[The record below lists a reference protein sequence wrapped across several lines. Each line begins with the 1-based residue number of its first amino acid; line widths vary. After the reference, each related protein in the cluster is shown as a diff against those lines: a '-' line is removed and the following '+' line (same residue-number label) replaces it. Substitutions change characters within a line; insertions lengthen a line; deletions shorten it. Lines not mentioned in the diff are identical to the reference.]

1 MLNSIRDS
9 LKIINTYIELLE
21 MFPLQLL
28 RNLSYESVKEALIFF
43 KR

>member
-9 LKIINTYIELLE
+9 LKITNDCIELLR
-21 MFPLQLL
+21 MFPFQLL
-28 RNLSYESVKEALIFF
+28 QNLSYESVKEALIFF